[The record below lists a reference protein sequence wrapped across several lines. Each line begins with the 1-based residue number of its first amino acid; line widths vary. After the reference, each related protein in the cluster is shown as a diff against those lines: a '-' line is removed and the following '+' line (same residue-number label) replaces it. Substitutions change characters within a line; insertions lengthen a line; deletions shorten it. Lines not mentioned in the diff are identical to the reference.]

1 MKEISMDFFRDE
13 VRNGFFIPTAV
24 KQAWAAQLQVLD
36 VIETICRK
44 HDITYFADWGTI
56 LGTVRHGGYVPWDDD
71 MDICMKREDYTRF
84 KEAAKTELPKDFRIH
99 DYEHQ
104 EDHWLFLSRVANSV
118 HINFE
123 PEHMKQ
129 FHNFPY
135 IAGIDIFVLDYLYKD
150 EQQEKQRCE
159 EVKHII
165 AVADSIIA
173 GEIAQPVKEANL
185 IQLEEKYHKTFN
197 RKLDNRHMGIELYR
211 LAEEQMARVPKEES
225 DRMAQIFPWGLLGN
239 RGQDRE
245 YYEKFVRLPFE
256 NTTMPVPADYHRI
269 LSGKYHDYFKIH
281 KVWSGHD
288 YPYFE
293 GQRKNLQVV
302 ADFKLPE
309 FTFDKAMLRQNTKE
323 MKNSD
328 TMQNIAAEALLNI
341 EKLHKAFKAE
351 MQGKTG
357 SVVAGSEEADD
368 TEQSKSEAW
377 TDNAG
382 QRTGKLSVDSTA
394 KMLDIL
400 AQCQG
405 VAIDLGNFIEQMK
418 GEENLSAKACVAALE
433 EYCEKIFNVYNNL
446 SLALGREKE
455 DFQKLCAALNQ
466 AFVQMKQTV
475 ENEIIHKKL
484 VAFLPDNPKR
494 WKEMQALYDYYRQQ
508 ENTEVCVIPLPLFAK
523 NLYGEIVA
531 GQDEYDKNDKRGEY
545 PADLNI
551 IAWHTVQMQSYEF
564 AAIVI
569 QNPYDAENPYLTVPP
584 AYYAK
589 QLQQYTD
596 CLIYM
601 MPQGVNDFTE
611 YDITDIYGLK
621 YSLTVPG
628 AMYAD
633 KILIESGAMK
643 ELFVNHLTAFAGKD
657 TRAVWNEKIQ
667 IIGAFTGTE
676 DLKENREDGA
686 QADRTGQ
693 MQTEQKKTLLYCIGE
708 NEFFENTAA
717 ALDKVKER
725 LDVITQYQDSLK
737 AAVCLYPYDI
747 AMWDIVSEQEKENIV
762 RVLKEY
768 QKNKNIEFL
777 SENTIDI
784 DRMTAY
790 YGSPSP
796 LICRFVEQHKPAMV
810 SESSFK

>member
-84 KEAAKTELPKDFRIH
+84 KEAAKTELPKNFRIH

-197 RKLDNRHMGIELYR
+197 RKLDNRHIGIELYR

-293 GQRKNLQVV
+293 GQRKNLQAV

-309 FTFDKAMLRQNTKE
+309 FTFDKAMLRQNTGKRD
-323 MKNSD
+323 NQD
-328 TMQNIAAEALLNI
+328 TMQNIAAEALSNI
-341 EKLHKAFKAE
+341 EKLHNAFLAE
-351 MQGKTG
+351 ISRKTAG
-357 SVVAGSEEADD
+357 AEQADSVA
-368 TEQSKSEAW
+368 Q
-377 TDNAG
+377 
-382 QRTGKLSVDSTA
+382 L
-394 KMLDIL
+394 LDML
-400 AQCQG
+400 AQCQS

-433 EYCEKIFNVYNNL
+433 EYCEKIFDVYNNL
-446 SLALGREKE
+446 PLAVEREKE
-455 DFQKLCAALNQ
+455 DFQKLCAALNR

-475 ENEIIHKKL
+475 ESEIIYKKL

-494 WKEMQALYDYYRQQ
+494 WKEMQALYDYYAQQ
-508 ENTEVCVIPLPLFAK
+508 ENTEACVIPLPLFAK

-531 GQDEYDKNDKRGEY
+531 GQDEYDRNDKRNEY
-545 PADLNI
+545 PAYLNVI
-551 IAWHTVQMQSYEF
+551 PWHTVQLQSYEF

-584 AYYAK
+584 VYYAK

-611 YDITDIYGLK
+611 NDITDVYGLK
-621 YSLTVPG
+621 YSLMMPG

-643 ELFVNHLTAFAGKD
+643 ELFVNHLTAFAGED
-657 TRAVWNEKIQ
+657 TKEVWADKVMTIS
-667 IIGAFTGTE
+667 AFSGE
-676 DLKENREDGA
+676 SA
-686 QADRTGQ
+686 QTGQ
-693 MQTEQKKTLLYCIGE
+693 PVQNGQCGQTPPKKKLLYCIGE
-708 NEFFENTAA
+708 NEFYENAEMA
-717 ALDKVKER
+717 INKVKER
-725 LDVITQYQDSLK
+725 LNVMTQYPESLK
-737 AAVCLYPYDI
+737 VAVCLYPYDI
-747 AMWDIVSEQEKENIV
+747 AAWDICTGQEKDMLV
-762 RVLKEY
+762 QVLKEY
-768 QKNKNIEFL
+768 RKNKGIELLTKNVFDI
-777 SENTIDI
+777 NGID
-784 DRMTAY
+784 DMTAY

-796 LICRFVEQHKPAMV
+796 LICRFVQQRKPAMV
-810 SESSFK
+810 SEEQ

>member
-1 MKEISMDFFRDE
+1 MDWAKEAEQMKEISMDFFRDE

-84 KEAAKTELPKDFRIH
+84 KEAAKTELPESFCIH

-104 EDHWLFLSRVANSV
+104 EDHWLFLSRVVNNK
-118 HINFE
+118 HICFE

-135 IAGIDIFVLDYLYKD
+135 LAGIDIFVLDYLYKD

-173 GEIAQPVKEANL
+173 GQIAQPVKEANL

-293 GQRKNLQVV
+293 GQRKNLQAV

-341 EKLHKAFKAE
+341 EKLHNAFLAE
-351 MQGKTG
+351 ISRKTAG
-357 SVVAGSEEADD
+357 AEQADSVV
-368 TEQSKSEAW
+368 Q
-377 TDNAG
+377 
-382 QRTGKLSVDSTA
+382 L
-394 KMLDIL
+394 LDML
-400 AQCQG
+400 AQCQS

-433 EYCEKIFNVYNNL
+433 EYCEKIFDVYNNL
-446 SLALGREKE
+446 PLAVGREKE

-475 ENEIIHKKL
+475 ESEIIYKKL

-494 WKEMQALYDYYRQQ
+494 WKEMQALYDYYTQQ
-508 ENTEVCVIPLPLFAK
+508 ENTEACVIPLPLFTK

-531 GQDEYDKNDKRGEY
+531 GQDEYDRNDKRNEY
-545 PADLNI
+545 PAYLNVI
-551 IAWHTVQMQSYEF
+551 PWHTVQMQSYEF

-611 YDITDIYGLK
+611 NDITDVYGLK
-621 YSLTVPG
+621 YSLMMPG

-633 KILIESGAMK
+633 RILIESPAMK
-643 ELFVNHLTAFAGKD
+643 ALFVNHLTAFAGED
-657 TRAVWNEKIQ
+657 TKEVWADKVMTIS
-667 IIGAFTGTE
+667 AFSGE
-676 DLKENREDGA
+676 SA
-686 QADRTGQ
+686 QTGQ
-693 MQTEQKKTLLYCIGE
+693 PVQNGQCGQTPPKKKLLYCIGE
-708 NEFFENTAA
+708 NEFYENAEMA
-717 ALDKVKER
+717 INKVKER
-725 LDVITQYQDSLK
+725 LNVMTQYPESLK
-737 AAVCLYPYDI
+737 VAVCLYPYDI
-747 AMWDIVSEQEKENIV
+747 AAWDICTGQEKDMLV
-762 RVLKEY
+762 QVLKEY
-768 QKNKNIEFL
+768 RKNKGIELLTKNVFDI
-777 SENTIDI
+777 NGID
-784 DRMTAY
+784 DMTAY

-796 LICRFVEQHKPAMV
+796 LICRFVQQHKPAMV
-810 SESSFK
+810 SEEQ

>member
-1 MKEISMDFFRDE
+1 MAKMDLKHFRRTVKTDWAKEAEQMKEISMDFFRDE

-44 HDITYFADWGTI
+44 HDITYFADWGTM

-150 EQQEKQRCE
+150 EQQETQRCE

-185 IQLEEKYHKTFN
+185 IQLEQKYHKTFN

-239 RGQDRE
+239 RGQDKK

-293 GQRKNLQVV
+293 GQRKNLQAV

-323 MKNSD
+323 MKNPD
-328 TMQNIAAEALLNI
+328 TMQNIAAEALLNV
-341 EKLHKAFKAE
+341 EKLHNAFLAE
-351 MQGKTG
+351 ISRKTAG
-357 SVVAGSEEADD
+357 AEQADSVA
-368 TEQSKSEAW
+368 Q
-377 TDNAG
+377 
-382 QRTGKLSVDSTA
+382 L
-394 KMLDIL
+394 LDML
-400 AQCQG
+400 AQCQS

-455 DFQKLCAALNQ
+455 DFQKLCAALNR

-494 WKEMQALYDYYRQQ
+494 WKEMQALYDYYTQQ

-531 GQDEYDKNDKRGEY
+531 GQDEYDRNDKRNEY
-545 PADLNI
+545 PAYLNVI
-551 IAWHTVQMQSYEF
+551 PWHTVQMQSYEF

-611 YDITDIYGLK
+611 NDITDVYGLK
-621 YSLTVPG
+621 YSLTMPG

-633 KILIESGAMK
+633 RILIESPAMK
-643 ELFVNHLTAFAGKD
+643 ALFVNHLTAFAGED
-657 TRAVWNEKIQ
+657 TKEVWVDKVMTIS
-667 IIGAFTGTE
+667 AFSDE
-676 DLKENREDGA
+676 SA
-686 QADRTGQ
+686 QTGQ
-693 MQTEQKKTLLYCIGE
+693 PVQNGQCGQTPPKKKLLYCIGE
-708 NEFFENTAA
+708 NEFYENAEMA
-717 ALDKVKER
+717 INKVKER
-725 LDVITQYQDSLK
+725 LNVMTQYPESLK
-737 AAVCLYPYDI
+737 VAVCLYPYDI
-747 AMWDIVSEQEKENIV
+747 AAWDICTGQEKDMLV
-762 RVLKEY
+762 QVLKEY
-768 QKNKNIEFL
+768 RKNKGIELLTKNVFDI
-777 SENTIDI
+777 NGID
-784 DRMTAY
+784 DMTAY

-796 LICRFVEQHKPAMV
+796 LICRFVQQRKPAMV
-810 SESSFK
+810 SEEQ

>member
-1 MKEISMDFFRDE
+1 
-13 VRNGFFIPTAV
+13 
-24 KQAWAAQLQVLD
+24 
-36 VIETICRK
+36 
-44 HDITYFADWGTI
+44 
-56 LGTVRHGGYVPWDDD
+56 
-71 MDICMKREDYTRF
+71 
-84 KEAAKTELPKDFRIH
+84 
-99 DYEHQ
+99 
-104 EDHWLFLSRVANSV
+104 
-118 HINFE
+118 
-123 PEHMKQ
+123 
-129 FHNFPY
+129 
-135 IAGIDIFVLDYLYKD
+135 
-150 EQQEKQRCE
+150 
-159 EVKHII
+159 
-165 AVADSIIA
+165 
-173 GEIAQPVKEANL
+173 
-185 IQLEEKYHKTFN
+185 
-197 RKLDNRHMGIELYR
+197 MGIELYR
-211 LAEEQMARVPKEES
+211 LAEEQMSRVPEEQS

-239 RGQDRE
+239 RGQDKK

-256 NTTMPVPADYHRI
+256 DTTMPVPADYHRI

-293 GQRKNLQVV
+293 GQRKNLQAV

-309 FTFDKAMLRQNTKE
+309 FTFDKVMLRQNTKE

-341 EKLHKAFKAE
+341 EKLHKAFMEE

-368 TEQSKSEAW
+368 TEQSRSEAW

-382 QRTGKLSVDSTA
+382 QRTGKLSADSTA
-394 KMLDIL
+394 QLLDIL

-418 GEENLSAKACVAALE
+418 GEQHPSAKVCVAALE
-433 EYCEKIFNVYNNL
+433 KYCEKIFNTYNKM
-446 SLALGREKE
+446 SLINERPEKNSQIDNGMQAGTAQAVWTDKIQSESDLYGCEAL
-455 DFQKLCAALNQ
+455 QQ

-494 WKEMQALYDYYRQQ
+494 WKEMQALYDYYTQQ

-531 GQDEYDKNDKRGEY
+531 GQDEYDRNDKRNEY
-545 PADLNI
+545 PAYLNVI
-551 IAWHTVQMQSYEF
+551 PWHTVQMQSYEF

-611 YDITDIYGLK
+611 NDITDVYGLK
-621 YSLTVPG
+621 YSLTMPG

-633 KILIESGAMK
+633 RILIESPAMK
-643 ELFVNHLTAFAGKD
+643 ALFVNHLTAFAGED
-657 TRAVWNEKIQ
+657 TKEVWADKVMTIS
-667 IIGAFTGTE
+667 AFSGE
-676 DLKENREDGA
+676 SA
-686 QADRTGQ
+686 QTGQ
-693 MQTEQKKTLLYCIGE
+693 PVQNGQCGQTPPKKKLLYCIGE
-708 NEFFENTAA
+708 NEFYENAEMA
-717 ALDKVKER
+717 INKVKER
-725 LDVITQYQDSLK
+725 LNVMTQYPESLK
-737 AAVCLYPYDI
+737 VAVCLYPYDI
-747 AMWDIVSEQEKENIV
+747 AAWDICTGQEKDMLV
-762 RVLKEY
+762 QVLKEY
-768 QKNKNIEFL
+768 RKNKGIELLTKNVFDI
-777 SENTIDI
+777 NGID
-784 DRMTAY
+784 DMTAY

-796 LICRFVEQHKPAMV
+796 LICRFVQQRKPAMV
-810 SESSFK
+810 SEEQ

>member
-1 MKEISMDFFRDE
+1 MDWAKEAEQMKEISMDFFRDE

-197 RKLDNRHMGIELYR
+197 RKLDNRHIGIELYR

-293 GQRKNLQVV
+293 GQRKNLQAV

-323 MKNSD
+323 MKNPD

-341 EKLHKAFKAE
+341 EKLHNAFLAE
-351 MQGKTG
+351 ISRKTAG
-357 SVVAGSEEADD
+357 AEQADSVA
-368 TEQSKSEAW
+368 Q
-377 TDNAG
+377 
-382 QRTGKLSVDSTA
+382 L
-394 KMLDIL
+394 LDML
-400 AQCQG
+400 AQCQS

-433 EYCEKIFNVYNNL
+433 EYCEKIFDVYNNL
-446 SLALGREKE
+446 PLAVGREKE

-475 ENEIIHKKL
+475 ESEIIYKKL

-494 WKEMQALYDYYRQQ
+494 WKEMQALYDYYTQQ
-508 ENTEVCVIPLPLFAK
+508 ENTEACVIPLPLFTK

-531 GQDEYDKNDKRGEY
+531 GQDEYDRNDKRNEY
-545 PADLNI
+545 PAYLNVI
-551 IAWHTVQMQSYEF
+551 PWHTVQMQSYEF

-611 YDITDIYGLK
+611 NDITDVYGLK
-621 YSLTVPG
+621 YSLMMPG

-633 KILIESGAMK
+633 RILIESPAMK
-643 ELFVNHLTAFAGKD
+643 ALFVNHLTAFAGED
-657 TRAVWNEKIQ
+657 TKEVWADKVMTIS
-667 IIGAFTGTE
+667 AFSGE
-676 DLKENREDGA
+676 SA
-686 QADRTGQ
+686 QTGQ
-693 MQTEQKKTLLYCIGE
+693 PVQNGQCGQTPPKKSCY
-708 NEFFENTAA
+708 TA
-717 ALDKVKER
+717 LVKMNFMKMR
-725 LDVITQYQDSLK
+725 RWQSIK
-737 AAVCLYPYDI
+737 
-747 AMWDIVSEQEKENIV
+747 
-762 RVLKEY
+762 
-768 QKNKNIEFL
+768 
-777 SENTIDI
+777 
-784 DRMTAY
+784 
-790 YGSPSP
+790 
-796 LICRFVEQHKPAMV
+796 
-810 SESSFK
+810 

>member
-239 RGQDRE
+239 RGQDKK

-293 GQRKNLQVV
+293 GQRKNLQAV
-302 ADFKLPE
+302 AVFKLPE
-309 FTFDKAMLRQNTKE
+309 FTFDKAMLRQNAGKRD
-323 MKNSD
+323 NQD
-328 TMQNIAAEALLNI
+328 TMQNIATEALSNI
-341 EKLHKAFKAE
+341 EKLHNAFLAE
-351 MQGKTG
+351 ISRKTAG
-357 SVVAGSEEADD
+357 AEQADSVA
-368 TEQSKSEAW
+368 Q
-377 TDNAG
+377 
-382 QRTGKLSVDSTA
+382 L
-394 KMLDIL
+394 LDML
-400 AQCQG
+400 AQCQS

-433 EYCEKIFNVYNNL
+433 EYCEKIFDVYNNL
-446 SLALGREKE
+446 PLAVEREKE

-484 VAFLPDNPKR
+484 VVFLPDNPKR

-531 GQDEYDKNDKRGEY
+531 GQDEYDRNDKRNEY
-545 PADLNI
+545 PAYLNVI
-551 IAWHTVQMQSYEF
+551 PWHTVQLQSYEF

-569 QNPYDAENPYLTVPP
+569 QNPYDAENPYLTVPT

-611 YDITDIYGLK
+611 NDITDVYGLK
-621 YSLTVPG
+621 YSLMMPG

-633 KILIESGAMK
+633 RILIESPAMK
-643 ELFVNHLTAFAGKD
+643 ALFVNHLTAFAGED
-657 TRAVWNEKIQ
+657 TKEVWTDKVMTIA
-667 IIGAFTGTE
+667 AFSGE
-676 DLKENREDGA
+676 SA
-686 QADRTGQ
+686 QTGQ
-693 MQTEQKKTLLYCIGE
+693 PVQNGQCGQTPPKKKLLYCIGE
-708 NEFFENTAA
+708 NEFYENAEMA
-717 ALDKVKER
+717 INKVKER
-725 LDVITQYQDSLK
+725 LNVMTQYPESLK
-737 AAVCLYPYDI
+737 VAVCLYPYDI
-747 AMWDIVSEQEKENIV
+747 AAWDICTGQEKDMLV
-762 RVLKEY
+762 QVLKEY
-768 QKNKNIEFL
+768 RKNKGIELLTKNVFDI
-777 SENTIDI
+777 NGID
-784 DRMTAY
+784 DMTAY

-796 LICRFVEQHKPAMV
+796 LICRFVQQRKPAMV
-810 SESSFK
+810 SEEQ

>member
-1 MKEISMDFFRDE
+1 MDWAKEAEQMKEISMDFFRDE

-135 IAGIDIFVLDYLYKD
+135 IVGIDIFVLDYLYKD

-293 GQRKNLQVV
+293 GQRKNLQAV

-309 FTFDKAMLRQNTKE
+309 FTFDKAMLRQNAGKRD
-323 MKNSD
+323 NQD
-328 TMQNIAAEALLNI
+328 TMQNIAAEALSNI
-341 EKLHKAFKAE
+341 EKLHNAFLAE
-351 MQGKTG
+351 ISWKTAG
-357 SVVAGSEEADD
+357 AEQADSVA
-368 TEQSKSEAW
+368 Q
-377 TDNAG
+377 
-382 QRTGKLSVDSTA
+382 L
-394 KMLDIL
+394 LDML
-400 AQCQG
+400 AQCQS

-433 EYCEKIFNVYNNL
+433 EYCEKIFDVYNNL
-446 SLALGREKE
+446 PLAVEREKE

-611 YDITDIYGLK
+611 NDITDIYGLK

-643 ELFVNHLTAFAGKD
+643 ELFVNHLTAFAGED
-657 TRAVWNEKIQ
+657 TKEVWADKVMTIS
-667 IIGAFTGTE
+667 AFSGE
-676 DLKENREDGA
+676 SA
-686 QADRTGQ
+686 QTGQ
-693 MQTEQKKTLLYCIGE
+693 PVQNGQCGQTPPKKKLLYCIGE
-708 NEFFENTAA
+708 NEFYENAEMA
-717 ALDKVKER
+717 INKVKER
-725 LDVITQYQDSLK
+725 LNVMTQYPESLK
-737 AAVCLYPYDI
+737 VAVCLYPYDI
-747 AMWDIVSEQEKENIV
+747 AAWDICTGQEKDMLV
-762 RVLKEY
+762 QVLKEY
-768 QKNKNIEFL
+768 QKNKGIELLMKNVFDI
-777 SENTIDI
+777 NGID
-784 DRMTAY
+784 DMTAY

-796 LICRFVEQHKPAMV
+796 LICRFVQQRKPAMV
-810 SESSFK
+810 SEEQ

>member
-1 MKEISMDFFRDE
+1 MQ
-13 VRNGFFIPTAV
+13 T
-24 KQAWAAQLQVLD
+24 
-36 VIETICRK
+36 
-44 HDITYFADWGTI
+44 
-56 LGTVRHGGYVPWDDD
+56 
-71 MDICMKREDYTRF
+71 
-84 KEAAKTELPKDFRIH
+84 
-99 DYEHQ
+99 
-104 EDHWLFLSRVANSV
+104 
-118 HINFE
+118 
-123 PEHMKQ
+123 
-129 FHNFPY
+129 
-135 IAGIDIFVLDYLYKD
+135 
-150 EQQEKQRCE
+150 
-159 EVKHII
+159 
-165 AVADSIIA
+165 
-173 GEIAQPVKEANL
+173 ANL

-197 RKLDNRHMGIELYR
+197 RKLDNRHIGIELYR

-293 GQRKNLQVV
+293 GQRKNLQAV

-309 FTFDKAMLRQNTKE
+309 FTFDKAMLRQNTGKRD
-323 MKNSD
+323 NQD
-328 TMQNIAAEALLNI
+328 TMQNIAAEALSNI
-341 EKLHKAFKAE
+341 EKLHNAFLAE
-351 MQGKTG
+351 ISRKTAG
-357 SVVAGSEEADD
+357 AEQADSVA
-368 TEQSKSEAW
+368 Q
-377 TDNAG
+377 
-382 QRTGKLSVDSTA
+382 L
-394 KMLDIL
+394 LDML
-400 AQCQG
+400 AQCQS

-433 EYCEKIFNVYNNL
+433 EYCEKIFNAYNNL
-446 SLALGREKE
+446 SLVLGREKE
-455 DFQKLCAALNQ
+455 DFQKLCAALNR

-475 ENEIIHKKL
+475 ESEIIYKKL

-531 GQDEYDKNDKRGEY
+531 GQDEYDRNDKRNEY
-545 PADLNI
+545 PAYLNVI
-551 IAWHTVQMQSYEF
+551 PWHTVQMQSYEF

-584 AYYAK
+584 VYYAK

-611 YDITDIYGLK
+611 NDITDIYGLK

-643 ELFVNHLTAFAGKD
+643 ELFVNHLTAFAGED
-657 TRAVWNEKIQ
+657 TKEVWADKVMTIS
-667 IIGAFTGTE
+667 AFSGE
-676 DLKENREDGA
+676 SA
-686 QADRTGQ
+686 QTGQ
-693 MQTEQKKTLLYCIGE
+693 PVQNGQCGQTPPKKKLLYCIGE
-708 NEFFENTAA
+708 NEFYENAEMA
-717 ALDKVKER
+717 INKVKER
-725 LDVITQYQDSLK
+725 LNVMTQYPESLK
-737 AAVCLYPYDI
+737 VAVCLYPYDI
-747 AMWDIVSEQEKENIV
+747 AAWDICTGQEKDMLV
-762 RVLKEY
+762 QVLKEY
-768 QKNKNIEFL
+768 RKNKGIELLTKNVFDI
-777 SENTIDI
+777 NGID
-784 DRMTAY
+784 DMTAY

-796 LICRFVEQHKPAMV
+796 LICRFVQQRKPAMV
-810 SESSFK
+810 SEEQ

>member
-1 MKEISMDFFRDE
+1 MDWAKEAEQMKEISMDFFRDE

-84 KEAAKTELPKDFRIH
+84 KEAAKTELPESFCIH

-104 EDHWLFLSRVANSV
+104 EDHWLFLSRVVNNK
-118 HINFE
+118 HICFE

-135 IAGIDIFVLDYLYKD
+135 LAGIDIFVLDYLYKD

-173 GEIAQPVKEANL
+173 GQIAQPVKEANL

-281 KVWSGHD
+281 EVWSGHD

-293 GQRKNLQVV
+293 GQRKNLQAV

-341 EKLHKAFKAE
+341 EKLHNAFLAE
-351 MQGKTG
+351 ISRKTAG
-357 SVVAGSEEADD
+357 AEQADSVV
-368 TEQSKSEAW
+368 Q
-377 TDNAG
+377 
-382 QRTGKLSVDSTA
+382 L
-394 KMLDIL
+394 LDML
-400 AQCQG
+400 AQCQS

-433 EYCEKIFNVYNNL
+433 EYCEKIFDVYNNL
-446 SLALGREKE
+446 PLAVGREKE

-475 ENEIIHKKL
+475 ESEIIYKKL

-494 WKEMQALYDYYRQQ
+494 WKEMQALYDYYTQQ
-508 ENTEVCVIPLPLFAK
+508 ENTEACVIPLPLFTK

-531 GQDEYDKNDKRGEY
+531 GQDEYDRNDKRNEY
-545 PADLNI
+545 PAYLNVI
-551 IAWHTVQMQSYEF
+551 PWHTVQMQSYEF

-611 YDITDIYGLK
+611 NDITDVYGLK
-621 YSLTVPG
+621 YSLMMPG

-633 KILIESGAMK
+633 RILIESPAMK
-643 ELFVNHLTAFAGKD
+643 ALFVNHLTAFAGED
-657 TRAVWNEKIQ
+657 TKEVWADKVMTIS
-667 IIGAFTGTE
+667 AFSGE
-676 DLKENREDGA
+676 SA
-686 QADRTGQ
+686 QTGQ
-693 MQTEQKKTLLYCIGE
+693 PVQNGQCGQTPPKKKLLYCIGE
-708 NEFFENTAA
+708 NEFYENAEMA
-717 ALDKVKER
+717 INKVKER
-725 LDVITQYQDSLK
+725 LNVMTQYPESLK
-737 AAVCLYPYDI
+737 VAVCLYPYDI
-747 AMWDIVSEQEKENIV
+747 AAWDICTGQEKDMLV
-762 RVLKEY
+762 QVLKEY
-768 QKNKNIEFL
+768 RKNKGIELLTKNVFDI
-777 SENTIDI
+777 NGID
-784 DRMTAY
+784 DMTAY

-796 LICRFVEQHKPAMV
+796 LICRFVQQHKPAMV
-810 SESSFK
+810 SEEQ

>member
-1 MKEISMDFFRDE
+1 MDWAKEAEQMKEISMDFFRDE

-185 IQLEEKYHKTFN
+185 IQLEQKYHKNFN

-293 GQRKNLQVV
+293 GQRKNLQAV

-309 FTFDKAMLRQNTKE
+309 FTFDKAMLRQNAGKRD
-323 MKNSD
+323 NQD
-328 TMQNIAAEALLNI
+328 TMQNIAAEALSNI
-341 EKLHKAFKAE
+341 EKLHNAFLAE
-351 MQGKTG
+351 IPWKTAG
-357 SVVAGSEEADD
+357 AEQADSVA
-368 TEQSKSEAW
+368 Q
-377 TDNAG
+377 
-382 QRTGKLSVDSTA
+382 L
-394 KMLDIL
+394 LDML
-400 AQCQG
+400 AQCQS
-405 VAIDLGNFIEQMK
+405 VVIDLGNFIEQMK

-433 EYCEKIFNVYNNL
+433 EYCEKIFDVYNNV
-446 SLALGREKE
+446 SLAVEREKE
-455 DFQKLCAALNQ
+455 DFQKLCAALNR

-611 YDITDIYGLK
+611 NDITDIYGLK

-628 AMYAD
+628 TMYAD

-643 ELFVNHLTAFAGKD
+643 ELFVNHLTAFAGED
-657 TRAVWNEKIQ
+657 TKEVWDDKVMTIS
-667 IIGAFTGTE
+667 AFSGE
-676 DLKENREDGA
+676 SA
-686 QADRTGQ
+686 QTGQ
-693 MQTEQKKTLLYCIGE
+693 PVQNGQCGQTPPKKKLLYCIGE
-708 NEFFENTAA
+708 NEFYENAEMA
-717 ALDKVKER
+717 INKVKER
-725 LDVITQYQDSLK
+725 LNVMTQYPESLK
-737 AAVCLYPYDI
+737 VAVCLYPYDI
-747 AMWDIVSEQEKENIV
+747 AAWDICTGQEKDMLV
-762 RVLKEY
+762 QVLKEY
-768 QKNKNIEFL
+768 RKNKGIELLTKNVFDI
-777 SENTIDI
+777 NGID
-784 DRMTAY
+784 DMTAY

-796 LICRFVEQHKPAMV
+796 LICRFVQQRKPAMV
-810 SESSFK
+810 SEEQ

>member
-1 MKEISMDFFRDE
+1 MDWAKEAEQMKEISMDFFRDE

-84 KEAAKTELPKDFRIH
+84 KEAAKIELPKDFRIH

-293 GQRKNLQVV
+293 GQRKNLQAV

-341 EKLHKAFKAE
+341 EKLHNAFLAE
-351 MQGKTG
+351 ISRKTAG
-357 SVVAGSEEADD
+357 AEQADSVV
-368 TEQSKSEAW
+368 Q
-377 TDNAG
+377 
-382 QRTGKLSVDSTA
+382 L
-394 KMLDIL
+394 LDML
-400 AQCQG
+400 AQCQS

-433 EYCEKIFNVYNNL
+433 EYCEKIFDVYNNL
-446 SLALGREKE
+446 PLAVGREKE

-475 ENEIIHKKL
+475 ESEIIYKKL

-494 WKEMQALYDYYRQQ
+494 WKEMQALYDYYTQQ
-508 ENTEVCVIPLPLFAK
+508 ENTEACVIPLPLFTK

-531 GQDEYDKNDKRGEY
+531 GQDEYDRNDKRNEY
-545 PADLNI
+545 PAYLNVI
-551 IAWHTVQMQSYEF
+551 PWHTVQMQSYEF

-611 YDITDIYGLK
+611 NDITDVYGLK
-621 YSLTVPG
+621 YSLMMPG

-633 KILIESGAMK
+633 RILIESPAMK
-643 ELFVNHLTAFAGKD
+643 ALFVNHLTAFAGED
-657 TRAVWNEKIQ
+657 TKEVWADKVMTIS
-667 IIGAFTGTE
+667 AFSGE
-676 DLKENREDGA
+676 SA
-686 QADRTGQ
+686 QTGQ
-693 MQTEQKKTLLYCIGE
+693 PVQNGQCGQTPPKKKLLYCIGE
-708 NEFFENTAA
+708 NEFYENAEMA
-717 ALDKVKER
+717 INKVKER
-725 LDVITQYQDSLK
+725 LNVMTQYPESLK
-737 AAVCLYPYDI
+737 VAVCLYPYDI
-747 AMWDIVSEQEKENIV
+747 AAWDICTGQEKDMLV
-762 RVLKEY
+762 QVLKEY
-768 QKNKNIEFL
+768 RKNKGIELLTKNVFDI
-777 SENTIDI
+777 NGID
-784 DRMTAY
+784 DMTAY

-796 LICRFVEQHKPAMV
+796 LICRFVQQHKPAMV
-810 SESSFK
+810 SEEQ

>member
-84 KEAAKTELPKDFRIH
+84 KVAAKTELPKDFRIH

-197 RKLDNRHMGIELYR
+197 RKLDNRHIGIELYR

-293 GQRKNLQVV
+293 GQRKNLQAV

-309 FTFDKAMLRQNTKE
+309 FTFDKAMLRQNAGKRD
-323 MKNSD
+323 NQD
-328 TMQNIAAEALLNI
+328 TMQNIAAEALSNI
-341 EKLHKAFKAE
+341 EKLHNAFLAE
-351 MQGKTG
+351 ISRKTAG
-357 SVVAGSEEADD
+357 AEQADSVA
-368 TEQSKSEAW
+368 Q
-377 TDNAG
+377 
-382 QRTGKLSVDSTA
+382 L
-394 KMLDIL
+394 LDML
-400 AQCQG
+400 AQCQS

-446 SLALGREKE
+446 SLVLGREKE
-455 DFQKLCAALNQ
+455 DFQKLCAALNR

-475 ENEIIHKKL
+475 ESEIIYKKL

-494 WKEMQALYDYYRQQ
+494 WKEMQALYDYYTQQ
-508 ENTEVCVIPLPLFAK
+508 ENTEACVIPLPLFTK
-523 NLYGEIVA
+523 NLYGGIVA

-551 IAWHTVQMQSYEF
+551 IPWHAIQMQSYGF

-611 YDITDIYGLK
+611 NDITDVYGLK
-621 YSLTVPG
+621 YSLTMPG

-633 KILIESGAMK
+633 RILIESPAMK
-643 ELFVNHLTAFAGKD
+643 ALFVNHLTAFAGED
-657 TRAVWNEKIQ
+657 TKEVWADKVMTIS
-667 IIGAFTGTE
+667 AFSGE
-676 DLKENREDGA
+676 SA
-686 QADRTGQ
+686 QTGQ
-693 MQTEQKKTLLYCIGE
+693 PVQNGQCGQTPPKKKLLYCIGE
-708 NEFFENTAA
+708 NEFYENAEMA
-717 ALDKVKER
+717 INKVKER
-725 LDVITQYQDSLK
+725 LNVMTQYPESLK
-737 AAVCLYPYDI
+737 VAVCLYPYDI
-747 AMWDIVSEQEKENIV
+747 AAWDICTGQEKDMLV
-762 RVLKEY
+762 QVLKEY
-768 QKNKNIEFL
+768 RKNKGIELLTKNVFDI
-777 SENTIDI
+777 NGID
-784 DRMTAY
+784 DMTAY

-796 LICRFVEQHKPAMV
+796 LICRFVQQRKPAMV
-810 SESSFK
+810 SEEQ

>member
-1 MKEISMDFFRDE
+1 MAKVDLKHFRRTVKTDWAKEAEQMKEISMDFFRDE

-36 VIETICRK
+36 VIDTICRK
-44 HDITYFADWGTI
+44 HGITYFADWGTI

-84 KEAAKTELPKDFRIH
+84 KEAAKTELPESFCIH

-104 EDHWLFLSRVANSV
+104 EDHWLFLSRVVNNK
-118 HINFE
+118 HICFE

-135 IAGIDIFVLDYLYKD
+135 LAGIDIFVLDYLYKD

-165 AVADSIIA
+165 AVADGIIA

-185 IQLEEKYHKTFN
+185 IQLEQKYHKTFN

-293 GQRKNLQVV
+293 GQRKNLQAV

-341 EKLHKAFKAE
+341 EKLHNAFLAE
-351 MQGKTG
+351 ISRKTAG
-357 SVVAGSEEADD
+357 AEQADSVA
-368 TEQSKSEAW
+368 Q
-377 TDNAG
+377 
-382 QRTGKLSVDSTA
+382 L
-394 KMLDIL
+394 LDML
-400 AQCQG
+400 AQCQS

-433 EYCEKIFNVYNNL
+433 EYCEKIFDVYNNL
-446 SLALGREKE
+446 PLAVGREKE

-466 AFVQMKQTV
+466 AFVQMKQMV
-475 ENEIIHKKL
+475 ESEIIYKKL

-494 WKEMQALYDYYRQQ
+494 WKEMQALYDYYTQQ
-508 ENTEVCVIPLPLFAK
+508 ENTEACVIPLPLFTK

-531 GQDEYDKNDKRGEY
+531 GQDEYDRNDKRNEY
-545 PADLNI
+545 PAYLNVI
-551 IAWHTVQMQSYEF
+551 PWHTVQMQSYEF

-584 AYYAK
+584 VYYAK

-611 YDITDIYGLK
+611 NDITDVYGLK
-621 YSLTVPG
+621 YSLMMPG

-633 KILIESGAMK
+633 RILIESPAMK
-643 ELFVNHLTAFAGKD
+643 ALFVNHLTAFAGED
-657 TRAVWNEKIQ
+657 TKEVWADKVMTIS
-667 IIGAFTGTE
+667 AFSGE
-676 DLKENREDGA
+676 SA
-686 QADRTGQ
+686 QTGQ
-693 MQTEQKKTLLYCIGE
+693 PVQNGQCGQTPPKKKLLYCIGE
-708 NEFFENTAA
+708 NEFYENAEMA
-717 ALDKVKER
+717 INKVKER
-725 LDVITQYQDSLK
+725 LNVMTQYPESLK
-737 AAVCLYPYDI
+737 VAVCLYPYDI
-747 AMWDIVSEQEKENIV
+747 AAWDICTGQEKDMLV
-762 RVLKEY
+762 QVLKEY
-768 QKNKNIEFL
+768 RKNKGIELLTKNVFDI
-777 SENTIDI
+777 NGID
-784 DRMTAY
+784 DMTAY

-796 LICRFVEQHKPAMV
+796 LICRFVQQHKPAMV
-810 SESSFK
+810 SEEQ

>member
-1 MKEISMDFFRDE
+1 MDWAKEAEQMKEISMDFFRDE

-135 IAGIDIFVLDYLYKD
+135 IVGIDIFVLDYLYKD

-173 GEIAQPVKEANL
+173 GEIAQPVKEDNL

-293 GQRKNLQVV
+293 GQRKNLQAV

-323 MKNSD
+323 MKNPD

-341 EKLHKAFKAE
+341 EKLHNAFLAE
-351 MQGKTG
+351 ISRKTAG
-357 SVVAGSEEADD
+357 AEQADSVA
-368 TEQSKSEAW
+368 Q
-377 TDNAG
+377 
-382 QRTGKLSVDSTA
+382 L
-394 KMLDIL
+394 LDML
-400 AQCQG
+400 AQCQS

-433 EYCEKIFNVYNNL
+433 EYCEKIFDVYNNL
-446 SLALGREKE
+446 PLAVGREKE

-475 ENEIIHKKL
+475 ESEIIYKKL

-494 WKEMQALYDYYRQQ
+494 WKEMQALYDYYTQQ
-508 ENTEVCVIPLPLFAK
+508 ENTEACVIPLPLFTK

-531 GQDEYDKNDKRGEY
+531 GQDEYDRNDKRNEY
-545 PADLNI
+545 PAYLNVI
-551 IAWHTVQMQSYEF
+551 PWHTVQMQSYEF

-584 AYYAK
+584 VYYAK

-611 YDITDIYGLK
+611 NDITDVYGLK
-621 YSLTVPG
+621 YSLMMPG

-633 KILIESGAMK
+633 RILIESPAMK
-643 ELFVNHLTAFAGKD
+643 ALFVNHLTAFAGED
-657 TRAVWNEKIQ
+657 TKEVWADKVMTIS
-667 IIGAFTGTE
+667 AFSGE
-676 DLKENREDGA
+676 SA
-686 QADRTGQ
+686 QTGQ
-693 MQTEQKKTLLYCIGE
+693 PVQNGQCGQTPPKKKLLYCIGE
-708 NEFFENTAA
+708 NEFYENAEMA
-717 ALDKVKER
+717 INKVKER
-725 LDVITQYQDSLK
+725 LNVMTQYPESLK
-737 AAVCLYPYDI
+737 VAVCLYPYDI
-747 AMWDIVSEQEKENIV
+747 AAWDICTGQEKDMLV
-762 RVLKEY
+762 QVLKEY
-768 QKNKNIEFL
+768 RKNNGIELLTKNVFDI
-777 SENTIDI
+777 NGID
-784 DRMTAY
+784 DMTAY

-796 LICRFVEQHKPAMV
+796 LICRFVQQHKPAMV
-810 SESSFK
+810 SEEQ

>member
-84 KEAAKTELPKDFRIH
+84 KEAAKTELPESFCIH

-104 EDHWLFLSRVANSV
+104 EDHWLFLSRVVNNK
-118 HINFE
+118 HICFE

-135 IAGIDIFVLDYLYKD
+135 LAGIDIFVLDYLYKD

-173 GEIAQPVKEANL
+173 GQIAQPVKEANL

-293 GQRKNLQVV
+293 GQRKNLQAV

-341 EKLHKAFKAE
+341 EKLHNAFLAE
-351 MQGKTG
+351 ISRKTAG
-357 SVVAGSEEADD
+357 AEQADSVV
-368 TEQSKSEAW
+368 Q
-377 TDNAG
+377 
-382 QRTGKLSVDSTA
+382 L
-394 KMLDIL
+394 LDML
-400 AQCQG
+400 AQCQS

-433 EYCEKIFNVYNNL
+433 EYCEKIFDVYNNL
-446 SLALGREKE
+446 PLAVGREKE

-611 YDITDIYGLK
+611 NDITDVYGLK
-621 YSLTVPG
+621 YSLTMPG

-633 KILIESGAMK
+633 RILIESPAMK
-643 ELFVNHLTAFAGKD
+643 ALFVNHLTAFAGED
-657 TRAVWNEKIQ
+657 TKEVWADKVMTIS
-667 IIGAFTGTE
+667 AFSGE
-676 DLKENREDGA
+676 SA
-686 QADRTGQ
+686 QTGQ
-693 MQTEQKKTLLYCIGE
+693 PVQNGQCGQTPPKKKLLYCIGE
-708 NEFFENTAA
+708 NEFYENAEMA
-717 ALDKVKER
+717 INKVKER
-725 LDVITQYQDSLK
+725 LNVMTQYPESLK
-737 AAVCLYPYDI
+737 VAVCLYPYDI
-747 AMWDIVSEQEKENIV
+747 AAWDICTGQEKDMLV
-762 RVLKEY
+762 QVLKEY
-768 QKNKNIEFL
+768 RKNKGIELLTKNVFDI
-777 SENTIDI
+777 NGID
-784 DRMTAY
+784 DMTAY

-796 LICRFVEQHKPAMV
+796 LICRFVQQRKPAMV
-810 SESSFK
+810 SEEQ

>member
-185 IQLEEKYHKTFN
+185 IQLEQKYHKTFN

-293 GQRKNLQVV
+293 GQRKNLQTV

-309 FTFDKAMLRQNTKE
+309 FTFDKAMLRQNAGKRD
-323 MKNSD
+323 NQD
-328 TMQNIAAEALLNI
+328 TMQNIAAEALSNI
-341 EKLHKAFKAE
+341 EKLHNAFLAE
-351 MQGKTG
+351 ISRKTAG
-357 SVVAGSEEADD
+357 AEQADSVA
-368 TEQSKSEAW
+368 Q
-377 TDNAG
+377 
-382 QRTGKLSVDSTA
+382 L
-394 KMLDIL
+394 LDML
-400 AQCQG
+400 AQCQS

-455 DFQKLCAALNQ
+455 DFQKLCAALNW

-475 ENEIIHKKL
+475 ESEIIYKKL

-494 WKEMQALYDYYRQQ
+494 WKEMQALYDYYTQQ
-508 ENTEVCVIPLPLFAK
+508 ENTEACVIPLPLFTK

-531 GQDEYDKNDKRGEY
+531 GQDEYDRNDKRNEY
-545 PADLNI
+545 PAYLNVI
-551 IAWHTVQMQSYEF
+551 PWHTVQMQSYEF

-584 AYYAK
+584 VYYAK

-611 YDITDIYGLK
+611 NDITDVYGLK
-621 YSLTVPG
+621 YSLMMPG

-633 KILIESGAMK
+633 RILIESPAMK
-643 ELFVNHLTAFAGKD
+643 ALFVNHLTAFAGED
-657 TRAVWNEKIQ
+657 TKEVWADKVMTIS
-667 IIGAFTGTE
+667 AFSGE
-676 DLKENREDGA
+676 SA
-686 QADRTGQ
+686 QTGQ
-693 MQTEQKKTLLYCIGE
+693 PVQNGQCGQTPPKKKLLYCIGE
-708 NEFFENTAA
+708 NEFYENAEMA
-717 ALDKVKER
+717 INKVKER
-725 LDVITQYQDSLK
+725 LNVMTQYPESLK
-737 AAVCLYPYDI
+737 VAVCLYPYDI
-747 AMWDIVSEQEKENIV
+747 AAWVSAQGRK
-762 RVLKEY
+762 K
-768 QKNKNIEFL
+768 
-777 SENTIDI
+777 
-784 DRMTAY
+784 
-790 YGSPSP
+790 
-796 LICRFVEQHKPAMV
+796 ICLYRY
-810 SESSFK
+810 

>member
-1 MKEISMDFFRDE
+1 MDWAKEAEQMKEISMDFFRDE

-104 EDHWLFLSRVANSV
+104 EDHWLFLSCVANSV

-165 AVADSIIA
+165 AVADSIIV

-293 GQRKNLQVV
+293 GQRKNLQAV

-309 FTFDKAMLRQNTKE
+309 FTFDKAMLRQNAGKRD
-323 MKNSD
+323 NQD

-341 EKLHKAFKAE
+341 GKLHNAFLAE
-351 MQGKTG
+351 IPWKTAG
-357 SVVAGSEEADD
+357 AEQADSVA
-368 TEQSKSEAW
+368 Q
-377 TDNAG
+377 
-382 QRTGKLSVDSTA
+382 L
-394 KMLDIL
+394 LDML
-400 AQCQG
+400 AQCQS
-405 VAIDLGNFIEQMK
+405 VVIDLGNFIEQMK

-433 EYCEKIFNVYNNL
+433 EYCEKIFDVYNNV
-446 SLALGREKE
+446 SLAVEREKE
-455 DFQKLCAALNQ
+455 DFQKLCAALNR

-611 YDITDIYGLK
+611 NDITDIYGLK

-628 AMYAD
+628 TMYAD

-643 ELFVNHLTAFAGKD
+643 ELFVNHLTAFAGED
-657 TRAVWNEKIQ
+657 TKEVWDDKVMTIS
-667 IIGAFTGTE
+667 AFSGE
-676 DLKENREDGA
+676 SA
-686 QADRTGQ
+686 QTGQ
-693 MQTEQKKTLLYCIGE
+693 PVQNGQCGQTPPKKKLLYCIGE
-708 NEFFENTAA
+708 NEFYENAEMA
-717 ALDKVKER
+717 INKVKER
-725 LDVITQYQDSLK
+725 LNVMTQYPESLK
-737 AAVCLYPYDI
+737 VAVCLYPYDI
-747 AMWDIVSEQEKENIV
+747 AAWDICTGQEKDMLV
-762 RVLKEY
+762 QVLKEY
-768 QKNKNIEFL
+768 RKNKGIELLTKNVFDI
-777 SENTIDI
+777 NGID
-784 DRMTAY
+784 DMTAY

-796 LICRFVEQHKPAMV
+796 LICRFVQQRKPAMV
-810 SESSFK
+810 SEEQ

>member
-185 IQLEEKYHKTFN
+185 IQLEQKYHKTFN

-293 GQRKNLQVV
+293 GQRKNLQTV

-309 FTFDKAMLRQNTKE
+309 FTFDKAMLRQNAGKRD
-323 MKNSD
+323 NQD
-328 TMQNIAAEALLNI
+328 TMQNIAAEALSNI
-341 EKLHKAFKAE
+341 EKLHNAFLAE
-351 MQGKTG
+351 ISRKTAG
-357 SVVAGSEEADD
+357 AEQADSVA
-368 TEQSKSEAW
+368 Q
-377 TDNAG
+377 
-382 QRTGKLSVDSTA
+382 L
-394 KMLDIL
+394 LDML
-400 AQCQG
+400 AQCQS

-455 DFQKLCAALNQ
+455 DFQKLCAALNW

-475 ENEIIHKKL
+475 ESEIIYKKL

-494 WKEMQALYDYYRQQ
+494 WKEMQALYDYYTQQ
-508 ENTEVCVIPLPLFAK
+508 ENTEACVIPLPLFTK

-531 GQDEYDKNDKRGEY
+531 GQDEYDRNDKRNEY
-545 PADLNI
+545 PAYLNVI
-551 IAWHTVQMQSYEF
+551 PWHTVQMQSYEF

-584 AYYAK
+584 VYYAK

-611 YDITDIYGLK
+611 NDITDVYGLK
-621 YSLTVPG
+621 YSLMMPG

-633 KILIESGAMK
+633 RILIESPAMK
-643 ELFVNHLTAFAGKD
+643 ALFVNHLTAFAGED
-657 TRAVWNEKIQ
+657 TKEVWADKVMTIS
-667 IIGAFTGTE
+667 AFSGE
-676 DLKENREDGA
+676 SA
-686 QADRTGQ
+686 QTGQ
-693 MQTEQKKTLLYCIGE
+693 PVQNGQCGQIPPKKKLLYCIGE
-708 NEFFENTAA
+708 NEFYENAEMA
-717 ALDKVKER
+717 INKVKER
-725 LDVITQYQDSLK
+725 LNVMTQYPESLK
-737 AAVCLYPYDI
+737 VAVCLYPYDI
-747 AMWDIVSEQEKENIV
+747 AAWDICTGQEKDMLV
-762 RVLKEY
+762 QVLKEY
-768 QKNKNIEFL
+768 RKNKGIELLTKNVFDI
-777 SENTIDI
+777 NGID
-784 DRMTAY
+784 DMTAY

-796 LICRFVEQHKPAMV
+796 LICRFVQQRKPAMV
-810 SESSFK
+810 SEEQ

>member
-1 MKEISMDFFRDE
+1 MDLKHFRRTVKTDWAKEAEQMKEISMDFFRDE

-36 VIETICRK
+36 AIDTICRK
-44 HDITYFADWGTI
+44 HGITYFADWGTI

-84 KEAAKTELPKDFRIH
+84 KEAAKTELPESFCIH

-104 EDHWLFLSRVANSV
+104 EDHWLFLSRVVNNK
-118 HINFE
+118 HICFE

-135 IAGIDIFVLDYLYKD
+135 LAGIDIFVLDYLYKD

-165 AVADSIIA
+165 AVADGIVA

-185 IQLEEKYHKTFN
+185 IQLEQKYHKTFN

-211 LAEEQMARVPKEES
+211 LAEEQMARVPEEQS

-239 RGQDRE
+239 RGQDKK

-256 NTTMPVPADYHRI
+256 DTTMPVPADYHRI

-281 KVWSGHD
+281 KGWNGHD

-293 GQRKNLQVV
+293 GQRKNLQAV

-309 FTFDKAMLRQNTKE
+309 FTFDKAMLRQNAGKRD
-323 MKNSD
+323 NQD
-328 TMQNIAAEALLNI
+328 TMQNIAAEALSNI
-341 EKLHKAFKAE
+341 EKLHNAFLAE
-351 MQGKTG
+351 ISRKTAG
-357 SVVAGSEEADD
+357 AEQADSVA
-368 TEQSKSEAW
+368 Q
-377 TDNAG
+377 
-382 QRTGKLSVDSTA
+382 L
-394 KMLDIL
+394 LDML
-400 AQCQG
+400 AQCQS

-433 EYCEKIFNVYNNL
+433 EYCENIFNVYNNL

-455 DFQKLCAALNQ
+455 DFQKLCAALNR

-475 ENEIIHKKL
+475 ESEIIYKKL

-494 WKEMQALYDYYRQQ
+494 WKEMQALYDYYTQQ
-508 ENTEVCVIPLPLFAK
+508 ENTEACVIPLPLFTK
-523 NLYGEIVA
+523 NLYGGIVA
-531 GQDEYDKNDKRGEY
+531 GQDEYDRNDKRNEY
-545 PADLNI
+545 PDYLNVI
-551 IAWHTVQMQSYEF
+551 PWHTVQMQSYEF

-611 YDITDIYGLK
+611 NDITDIYGLK

-628 AMYAD
+628 TMYAD

-643 ELFVNHLTAFAGKD
+643 ELFVNHLTAFAGED
-657 TRAVWNEKIQ
+657 TKEVWDDKVMTIA
-667 IIGAFTGTE
+667 AFLGE
-676 DLKENREDGA
+676 SA
-686 QADRTGQ
+686 QTGQ
-693 MQTEQKKTLLYCIGE
+693 PVQNGQCGQTPPKKKLLYCIGE
-708 NEFFENTAA
+708 NEFYENAEMA
-717 ALDKVKER
+717 INKVKER
-725 LDVITQYQDSLK
+725 LNVMTQYLESLK
-737 AAVCLYPYDI
+737 VAVCLYPYDI
-747 AMWDIVSEQEKENIV
+747 AAWDICTGQEKDMLV
-762 RVLKEY
+762 QVLKEY
-768 QKNKNIEFL
+768 RKNKGIELLTKNVFDI
-777 SENTIDI
+777 NGID
-784 DRMTAY
+784 DMTAY

-796 LICRFVEQHKPAMV
+796 LICRFVQQRKPAMV
-810 SESSFK
+810 SEEQ

>member
-1 MKEISMDFFRDE
+1 MDWAKEAEQMKEISMDFFRDE

-135 IAGIDIFVLDYLYKD
+135 IVGIDIFVLDYLYKD

-293 GQRKNLQVV
+293 GQRKNLQAV

-309 FTFDKAMLRQNTKE
+309 FTFDKAMLRQNAGKRD
-323 MKNSD
+323 NQD
-328 TMQNIAAEALLNI
+328 TMQNIAAEALSNI
-341 EKLHKAFKAE
+341 EKLHNAFLAE
-351 MQGKTG
+351 ISWKTAG
-357 SVVAGSEEADD
+357 AEQADSVA
-368 TEQSKSEAW
+368 Q
-377 TDNAG
+377 
-382 QRTGKLSVDSTA
+382 L
-394 KMLDIL
+394 LDML
-400 AQCQG
+400 AQCQS

-433 EYCEKIFNVYNNL
+433 EYCEKIFDVYNNL
-446 SLALGREKE
+446 PLAVEREKE

-611 YDITDIYGLK
+611 NDITDIYGLK

-643 ELFVNHLTAFAGKD
+643 ELFVNHLTAFAGED
-657 TRAVWNEKIQ
+657 TKEVWADKVMTIS
-667 IIGAFTGTE
+667 AFSGE
-676 DLKENREDGA
+676 SA
-686 QADRTGQ
+686 QTGQ
-693 MQTEQKKTLLYCIGE
+693 PVQNGQCGQTPPKKKLLYCIGE
-708 NEFFENTAA
+708 NEFYENAEMA
-717 ALDKVKER
+717 INKVKER
-725 LDVITQYQDSLK
+725 LNVMTQYPESLK
-737 AAVCLYPYDI
+737 VAVCLYPYDI
-747 AMWDIVSEQEKENIV
+747 AAWDICTGQEKDMLV
-762 RVLKEY
+762 QVLKEY
-768 QKNKNIEFL
+768 QKNKGIELLMKNVFDI
-777 SENTIDI
+777 NGID
-784 DRMTAY
+784 DMTAY

-796 LICRFVEQHKPAMV
+796 LICRFVQQHKPAMV
-810 SESSFK
+810 SEEQ